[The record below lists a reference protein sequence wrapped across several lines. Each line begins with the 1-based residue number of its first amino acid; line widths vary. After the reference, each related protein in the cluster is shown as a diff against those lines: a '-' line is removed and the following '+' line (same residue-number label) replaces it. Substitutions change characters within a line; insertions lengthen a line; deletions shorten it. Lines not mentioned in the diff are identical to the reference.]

1 MIRTGSVIPITPEL
15 SPAEFD
21 EVVSLSGATIDLP
34 GNRAGWAYVSVPGGR
49 RYKTWVSAPEV
60 TA

>member
-1 MIRTGSVIPITPEL
+1 MIRHGSLLPITPEL

-34 GNRAGWAYVSVPGGR
+34 GNRAGWAYVTVPDGR
-49 RYKTWVSAPEV
+49 RYKTWVSAPGV